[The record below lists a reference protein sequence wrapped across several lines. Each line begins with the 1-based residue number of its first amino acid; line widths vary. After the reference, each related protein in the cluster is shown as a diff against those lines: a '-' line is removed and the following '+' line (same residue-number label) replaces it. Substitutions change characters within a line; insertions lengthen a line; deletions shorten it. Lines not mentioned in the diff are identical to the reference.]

1 MVKAAPDQADK
12 VAGRRIS
19 NSWLYGWCC
28 AVKQVLR
35 KLTITQ
41 QTTEVVHTVVISI
54 LAILVLTV
62 AMTLRRWHGIGWLI
76 AAAIGL
82 LVLRIVVQVWFT
94 VRTFHTRNDQLQQ
107 ASQQAQLHY
116 IDVLKRIVRFSE
128 IREGYDGGRSER
140 IARLCSQMGQK
151 MGFDPQRCE
160 RLFVAGWLHDI
171 GLLAVP
177 EHVLLKASRL
187 NGDEFRSIK
196 QHAVTSFEVLQP
208 LDMLEDVLPAI
219 RHHHERANGTG
230 YPDGLRGEASPIE
243 ARILAVAD
251 TYDAMTHDRPHRPA
265 MSPLEAVKELQRCSP
280 EGFDPK
286 CVEVLAE
293 IVNVPQLEETLCIS
307 A

>member
-1 MVKAAPDQADK
+1 MIKAAPDQADRLS
-12 VAGRRIS
+12 GRRVS
-19 NSWLYGWCC
+19 DSWLYVWCC
-28 AVKQVLR
+28 VVKQVLK

-62 AMTLRRWHGIGWLI
+62 AMTLRGWHGIGWLI

-94 VRTFHTRNDQLQQ
+94 VRTFHTRNDQLCQ

-151 MGFDPQRCE
+151 MGFDLQRCE
-160 RLFVAGWLHDI
+160 RLSVAGWLHDI

-230 YPDGLRGEASPIE
+230 YPDGLRGEAIPIE

-265 MSPLEAVKELQRCSP
+265 MSALEAVKELQRCSP